1 MLFNGKPLST
11 EKLVLWLLPEL
22 SFLTEF
28 TDLSRKF
35 DLWSFNFP
43 LVKFSPLLMITI
55 SLKFTAFVIL
65 DFEVTHIVFSLS
77 FP

>member
-1 MLFNGKPLST
+1 MVNLST

-43 LVKFSPLLMITI
+43 LVKFSPLPVIAI
-55 SLKFTAFVIL
+55 SLNL
-65 DFEVTHIVFSLS
+65 QHL
-77 FP
+77 